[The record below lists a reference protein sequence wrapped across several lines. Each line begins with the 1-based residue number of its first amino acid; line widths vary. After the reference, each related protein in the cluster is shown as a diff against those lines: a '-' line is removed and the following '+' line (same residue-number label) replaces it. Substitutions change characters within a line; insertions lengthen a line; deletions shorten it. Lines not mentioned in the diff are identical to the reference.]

1 MPSDLVPGDPP
12 KYPSMPV
19 FAATKLDGM
28 NSATQETSAPT
39 TPAPT
44 VWHSFQARDARAMVN
59 LLTDVFGFTATAV
72 IGDGDAVAH
81 AQLDW
86 PEGGGVMFGS
96 YKPGQ
101 AWSREPGSA
110 GCYIVTDH
118 VDAIYARVQNSN
130 AKIIQELQNTDYGNY
145 EFACADPEGNL
156 WSFGTYR
163 GEPS

>member
-1 MPSDLVPGDPP
+1 
-12 KYPSMPV
+12 
-19 FAATKLDGM
+19 M
-28 NSATQETSAPT
+28 NSTAQQSPAPT

-44 VWHSFQARDARAMVN
+44 VWHSFQARDARAMIT
-59 LLTDVFGFTATAV
+59 LLTEVFGFRATVV
-72 IGDGDAVAH
+72 IGDGDQVQH

-96 YKPGQ
+96 HKPGQ
-101 AWSREPGSA
+101 AWNREPGTA

-118 VDAIYARVQNSN
+118 VDAVHARVRESSS
-130 AKIIQELQNTDYGNY
+130 ATIVRELENTDYGNY

-163 GEPS
+163 GEPAPV

>member
-1 MPSDLVPGDPP
+1 MVVVG
-12 KYPSMPV
+12 
-19 FAATKLDGM
+19 AARLIRM
-28 NSATQETSAPT
+28 NSATQETPAPA

-44 VWHSFQARDARAMVN
+44 VWHSFQARDARAMIN

-72 IGDGDAVAH
+72 INDGDSVAH

-96 YKPGQ
+96 YKPDR

-110 GCYIVTDH
+110 GCYVATDH
-118 VDAIYARVQNSN
+118 VDEIYARVRNSS
-130 AKIIQELQNTDYGNY
+130 ATIIQELQDTDYGNY

-163 GEPS
+163 GEPSPA